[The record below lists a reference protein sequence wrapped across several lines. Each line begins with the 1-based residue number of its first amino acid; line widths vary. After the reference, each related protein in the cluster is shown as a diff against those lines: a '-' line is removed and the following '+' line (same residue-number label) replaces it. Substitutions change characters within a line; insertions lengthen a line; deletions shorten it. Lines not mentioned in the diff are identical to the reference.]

1 MIGSRETAGT
11 VIRRRAMKKSK
22 SDKKLTITEAA
33 KKLGVTRQTIH
44 HAIQEGLLD
53 AKKEEVV
60 QEAWLISESAL
71 ANYQRLYSRKRAKKQ

>member
-1 MIGSRETAGT
+1 MIATRENAEI
-11 VIRRRAMKKSK
+11 VIRRRAMKKDK

-60 QEAWLISESAL
+60 QEAWLIPASAL
-71 ANYQRLYSRKRAKKQ
+71 ANYRKLYSRKRAKKR